1 MMEPS
6 EYIQAW
12 MLAVAAFNEGNLEPL
27 ADRLAENCDW
37 ADVGSSRDEIMQV
50 IKSQRD
56 EGWVRHDVL
65 SIATEGSAM
74 VGIAK
79 NTMADGTSA
88 LVSGCFQMDAD
99 GRIEKLRHI
108 DHL

>member
-6 EYIQAW
+6 EFIQAW

-37 ADVGSSRDEIMQV
+37 ADVGSSRDEIMQA

-65 SIATEGSAM
+65 SIATEEGAV
-74 VGIAK
+74 VGIAR
-79 NTMADGTSA
+79 NTMADGSSW
-88 LVSGCFQMDAD
+88 LVSGCFKLDAD